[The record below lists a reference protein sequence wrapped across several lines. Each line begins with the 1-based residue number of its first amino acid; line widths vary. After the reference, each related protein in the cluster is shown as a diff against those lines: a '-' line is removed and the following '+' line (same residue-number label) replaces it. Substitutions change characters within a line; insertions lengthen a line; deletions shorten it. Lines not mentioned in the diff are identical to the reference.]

1 MWLAALFG
9 MATKY
14 AECLLAVKYRKVDA
28 NGQMIGGPMY
38 YLQDGVGS
46 KLLATLFAIFALLV
60 ACFGIG
66 TFPQVNAILD
76 ASEIS
81 FGVPRSFATITL
93 TLLVAFVTLGGIK
106 SIAKVAGKVVPA
118 MAIFYVLACVGVII
132 VNADQ
137 LIPAIQLVLVSA
149 FSSSAATGGF

>member
-1 MWLAALFG
+1 M
-9 MATKY
+9 
-14 AECLLAVKYRKVDA
+14 
-28 NGQMIGGPMY
+28 
-38 YLQDGVGS
+38 
-46 KLLATLFAIFALLV
+46 
-60 ACFGIG
+60 
-66 TFPQVNAILD
+66 
-76 ASEIS
+76 
-81 FGVPRSFATITL
+81 PRSFAAVTL

-149 FSSSAATGGF
+149 FSSSAATGGFLGASIMLAIQSGIARGVFLQ